1 MAFGFATFV
10 TFLVPFL
17 IYIVTASN
25 CKSPFRWLY
34 TSFKPQVLLVKPKMF
49 DGFCWWNPTNPW
61 VFCHFSS
68 FPGGLAASLRGVQG
82 GGSAQDLLRAVGLLG
97 HLLGREGWRWGTF
110 IPGAGE
116 VIVAK
121 PCISVDL
128 LWDIWYTQPCD
139 IFRFVRKYGVFSCPY
154 FDIHIKSYWYSWEN
168 CLKDMIWRS
177 NMIKHIIKPGSQSHW
192 SPKSWMIF
200 IGRFLHLNSSWGHWY
215 PNWKT
220 HSQISG
226 RFPVDS

>member
-10 TFLVPFL
+10 TFLLQFH

-97 HLLGREGWRWGTF
+97 HLLGGVGGVGRVGWRWGTF

-139 IFRFVRKYGVFSCPY
+139 IWGCPKMGY
-154 FDIHIKSYWYSWEN
+154 FHVHFDLHISIFLGKLFERYDMTIKSDQTY
-168 CLKDMIWRS
+168 
-177 NMIKHIIKPGSQSHW
+177 HQTGGQSHW
-192 SPKSWMIF
+192 SILIRQVVDDFYRPNKN
-200 IGRFLHLNSSWGHWY
+200 LNSSSARWY
-215 PNWKT
+215 PNFNSYPNK
-220 HSQISG
+220 SG
-226 RFPVDS
+226 SL